1 MDVAVGLGLYVAER
15 NEGAYKDVVCTF
27 HTAPQL
33 SRITGTLAEKVI
45 ATKRLP
51 WGGST
56 NLQRTFELLLQNSV
70 GAKPK
75 DLPKVILLISD
86 MEFNQCDRG
95 FQTNYNS
102 IKAKYDAAGLTMPTI
117 VFWRVNVLVPQQ
129 PVTMDTTGTILI
141 NGFSAS
147 ILKHILAMDINSLRD
162 ITPMNMFLQT
172 VASKY
177 PFVDDIIGK

>member
-1 MDVAVGLGLYVAER
+1 MNTFLQNALNTTTTA
-15 NEGAYKDVVCTF
+15 NGAKTYKSSLSACLDLFSMGVSSN
-27 HTAPQL
+27 AKEQL
-33 SRITGTLAEKVI
+33 ILSALAE
-45 ATKRLP
+45 
-51 WGGST
+51 
-56 NLQRTFELLLQNSV
+56 
-70 GAKPK
+70 

-102 IKAKYDAAGLTMPTI
+102 IKAKYNAAGLTIPTI

-172 VASKY
+172 VAPKY